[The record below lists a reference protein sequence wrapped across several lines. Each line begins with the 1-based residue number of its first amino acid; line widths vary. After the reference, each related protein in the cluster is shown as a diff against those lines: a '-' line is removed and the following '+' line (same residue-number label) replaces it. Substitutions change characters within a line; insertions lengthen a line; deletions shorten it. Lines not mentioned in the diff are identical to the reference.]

1 MRFSYYALAL
11 GWAVVIL
18 VLTLLPAP
26 LLPPAPQWDFFTVDS
41 LVHALLFGV
50 QLLLLLFGL
59 QRDPAVRLNKRLLT
73 GSFLAV
79 VAFGILVE
87 ILQGSMGLGRAADPV
102 DALSNSIG
110 GVIGLGL
117 WFLFVRRFAAGFRKS
132 G

>member
-1 MRFSYYALAL
+1 ME
-11 GWAVVIL
+11 
-18 VLTLLPAP
+18 
-26 LLPPAPQWDFFTVDS
+26 FFTVDS

-59 QRDPAVRLNKRLLT
+59 QRDPSVHLKTRLIT
-73 GSFLAV
+73 GSFLLV

-110 GVIGLGL
+110 GVIGLAL
-117 WFLFVRRFAAGFRKS
+117 WFLFVRRFAASFRKT